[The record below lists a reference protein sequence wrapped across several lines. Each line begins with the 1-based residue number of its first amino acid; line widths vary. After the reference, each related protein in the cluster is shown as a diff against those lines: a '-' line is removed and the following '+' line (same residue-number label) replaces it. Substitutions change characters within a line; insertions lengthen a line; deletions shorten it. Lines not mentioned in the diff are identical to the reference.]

1 MNEIVITAEEATTRA
16 EFHNVIAQK
25 LSFPDY
31 YGENLDALHDCLT
44 DICSD
49 TTIRI
54 VGFEKMRDNLGN
66 FAKSLSRVLK
76 ASADENPK
84 LSIIIEE

>member
-1 MNEIVITAEEATTRA
+1 MTEIMITADEATTRA
-16 EFHNVIAQK
+16 EFHSVIAQK

-44 DICSD
+44 DICSE
-49 TTIRI
+49 TTIHI
-54 VGFEKMRDNLGN
+54 VGFERMRDNLGN
-66 FAKSLSRVLK
+66 FAKSLSRVLT

-84 LSIIIEE
+84 LNVIIEE